1 MYVENTRDFQTLR
14 NKLNNKE
21 LLLIDTVLSSY
32 VHGKI
37 DMDLHENEDGSVDF
51 ENIDLLVKDSSYK
64 KNGFEL
70 LILKWYESYED
81 TGYLIECLKGT
92 LNAQ

>member
-1 MYVENTRDFQTLR
+1 MYVEETRDFQTLI

-32 VHGKI
+32 INGKI

-51 ENIDLLVKDSSYK
+51 ENIDLVIKDHSYK
-64 KNGFEL
+64 ANGFEL
-70 LILKWYESYED
+70 LILKWYEGYED
-81 TGYLIECLKGT
+81 TGYLIECLEEF
-92 LNAQ
+92 

>member
-1 MYVENTRDFQTLR
+1 MYVEETRDFQTLI

-32 VHGKI
+32 INGKI

-51 ENIDLLVKDSSYK
+51 ENIDLVIKDPSYK
-64 KNGFEL
+64 ANGFEL
-70 LILKWYESYED
+70 LILKWYEGYED
-81 TGYLIECLKGT
+81 TGYLIECLEEF
-92 LNAQ
+92 